1 MKAFLFKQA
10 QTAENNPLECVEMP
24 VPVPEATEI
33 LVHVNVCG
41 ICHTDLH
48 IVEGDIHPPGLPII
62 PGHQIV
68 GTVEECGVNAKRF
81 RKGDR
86 VGIAWLRFTCG
97 KCRFCLSGK
106 ENLCS
111 NALFTGY
118 HQHGGFAEYATVHED
133 FAYSIPQDFPDIEA
147 APLLCA
153 GIIGYRALR
162 LSEIKDGQKLG
173 FYGFGASAHIAIQI
187 AIYRGCEVYV
197 FTRGSRHQ
205 ALAKKLGATWAGKP
219 DDPPPCKLDSAI
231 IFAPAGELVPLA
243 LKNLEKGGIVA
254 LAGIHMSDIPAM
266 NYTDCLFDERTLRS
280 VTASTRRDG
289 EELLQIAPLV
299 PIETEVQCFPFEEV
313 NRALQLLKAGR
324 INGAAVLK
332 IK

>member
-10 QTAENNPLECVEMP
+10 QTAENNPLERSDLPIP
-24 VPVPEATEI
+24 VPQASEI
-33 LVHVNVCG
+33 LVRVNVCG

-48 IVEGDIHPPGLPII
+48 IVEGDIRPPSLPVI

-68 GTVEECGVNAKRF
+68 GTVEKCGLNTKRF
-81 RKGDR
+81 HIGDR

-97 KCRFCLSGK
+97 KCRFCLSGR
-106 ENLCS
+106 ENLCGD
-111 NALFTGY
+111 ALFTGY

-133 FAYSIPQDFPDIEA
+133 YAYSIPQGFSDIEA

-162 LSEIKDGQKLG
+162 LSEIKEGQKLG
-173 FYGFGASAHIAIQI
+173 LYGFGSSAHIAIQI
-187 AIYRGCEVYV
+187 AVYRGCEVYV
-197 FTRGSRHQ
+197 FTRGSNHQ
-205 ALAKKLGATWAGKP
+205 ELAKKLGATWVGKP
-219 DDPPPCKLDSAI
+219 DDQPPCKSDGAI

-254 LAGIHMSDIPAM
+254 LAGIHMSEIPAM
-266 NYTDCLFDERTLRS
+266 NYADCLFNERTLRS
-280 VTASTRRDG
+280 VTASTRQDG
-289 EELLQIAPLV
+289 EELLQIAPLI
-299 PIETEVQCFPFEEV
+299 PIQTETRCFRFEDI
-313 NRALQLLKAGR
+313 NSALQLLKNGHIKGAG
-324 INGAAVLK
+324 ILQ